1 MGESAFFKPNENHRA
16 GVHGAGDDFP
26 IIHKRSVLANVGAD
40 RKVCMMIA
48 RPNLYFCKYRHLA
61 QKMIRLCA
69 KQHSPLE

>member
-1 MGESAFFKPNENHRA
+1 MCESAFFKSNENHTA
-16 GVHGAGDDFP
+16 GGHSAGFDFP
-26 IIHKRSVLANVGAD
+26 IVHKRSGLPNVGAD

-61 QKMIRLCA
+61 QDMIRLCA